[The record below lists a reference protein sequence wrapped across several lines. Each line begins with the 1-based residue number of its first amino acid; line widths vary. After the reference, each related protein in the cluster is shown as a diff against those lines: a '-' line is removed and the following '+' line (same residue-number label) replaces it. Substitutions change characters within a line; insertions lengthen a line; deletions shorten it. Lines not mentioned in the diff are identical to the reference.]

1 MYYIYD
7 TRKREKMK
15 KTPTL
20 EQQKIIET
28 TEGNIRVGA
37 VPGSGKTYVLT
48 NRIAYLIQEL
58 YVEPSSIVAMT
69 FTNKAAGEMKRR
81 LQDMIGDLATCF
93 MGTFHGF
100 CNLFLKEEIHRISY
114 PKTFVILDKRAQI
127 DLIREVAEENQISL
141 KDLKAKDMVDRIAQ
155 KKLDTSYL
163 SVLLPMDQQLLKR
176 MTEGVTCQEEIVY
189 YHYLKKQRDNYALDF
204 QDMIQMTLY
213 ILLEHKDVLEK
224 WQKKCQYV
232 LCDEYQD
239 VNNAQDLLLSLLSGK
254 YHNLTVVGDDDQCI
268 YGWRGSEVD
277 YMVDFEKTHEETM
290 DFTLSENFR
299 STPEIIA
306 VANSLISKN
315 ANRLLKTMF
324 TNNPAGK
331 KPVYYVAE
339 TLKEEADFIAE
350 KIKEVKTDFIAEK
363 IKETK
368 TDSNAVTNSGVKVD
382 FDIETPKKTKI
393 KKYSDYAILVRAS
406 SQTRALEEA
415 FIRKKIPYKIL
426 SGAQFYGSEEIKTVL
441 SYLRLV
447 YSLNDLDFMWAISHP
462 RRGFGKK
469 SMEELKRYAFE
480 KGITLMDALGEKI
493 AKGLITKKQIVF
505 FYESVM
511 QLHKTHAEYWA
522 KDLAAKV
529 LELGYRE
536 TLEQDVEQ
544 AKIDNV
550 TELLHTIAALEK
562 ENIEPLP
569 LEDLLAHFALFS
581 SQDDDDGKNVV
592 KIMTIH
598 TAKGLEFPTVFIPGM
613 VDGQFPSKRLRNRD
627 ELEEERRLF
636 YVAITR
642 AKEELYISSYRY
654 KTEGFPTWFSSFMED
669 IDYPLLEHLGTKH
682 SVKPKEEQP
691 LLEKAS
697 FQLGDKVI
705 HPAFGEGIV
714 EQVNKQGQYYE
725 IFFPKLNSTR
735 QIVFRAKLQKM
746 D

>member
-1 MYYIYD
+1 M
-7 TRKREKMK
+7 ENK
-15 KTPTL
+15 KHSTL
-20 EQQKIIET
+20 EQQQIIEA

-141 KDLKAKDMVDRIAQ
+141 KDLKAKDMVDKIAQ

-163 SVLLPMDQQLLKR
+163 SVMLPMDQQMLERK
-176 MTEGVTCQEEIVY
+176 TKGVTCPEEIVY

-204 QDMIQMTLY
+204 QDMMQMTLY
-213 ILLEHKDVLEK
+213 ILLENKEVLEK

-239 VNNAQDLLLSLLSGK
+239 VNNAQDLLLSLLSGN
-254 YHNLTVVGDDDQCI
+254 YQNLTVVGDDDQCI

-277 YMVDFEKTHEETM
+277 YMVDFEKTHEETI

-315 ANRLLKTMF
+315 CNRLLKTMF
-324 TNNPAGK
+324 TKNPSGR
-331 KPVYYVAE
+331 KPIYYVAE
-339 TLKEEADFIAE
+339 TLKGESDFIADTILRG
-350 KIKEVKTDFIAEK
+350 KD
-363 IKETK
+363 
-368 TDSNAVTNSGVKVD
+368 
-382 FDIETPKKTKI
+382 

-441 SYLRLV
+441 AYLRLV
-447 YSLNDLDFMWAISHP
+447 YALNDLDFVWAISHP

-469 SMEELKRYAFE
+469 SMEELKAYAFE
-480 KGITLMDALGEKI
+480 RGISLMTALGENI
-493 AKGLITKKQIVF
+493 AQGQITKKQIVS
-505 FYESVM
+505 FYENVM
-511 QLHKTHAEYWA
+511 RLHHTHTEYLA
-522 KDLAAKV
+522 KDLVGKV
-529 LELGYRE
+529 LELGYRDA
-536 TLEQDVEQ
+536 LEQDVEQ
-544 AKIDNV
+544 TKIDNV
-550 TELLHTIAALEK
+550 TELLHTIAVLEK
-562 ENIEPLP
+562 ENVEPLP

-581 SQDDDDGKNVV
+581 PQDDDNGKNVV

-669 IDYPLLEHLGTKH
+669 IDYPLMEHVGIKH
-682 SVKPKEEQP
+682 SAKPKEEQP
-691 LLEKAS
+691 LLEKS
-697 FQLGDKVI
+697 DFVVGDLVI
-705 HPAFGEGIV
+705 HPAFGEGNV
-714 EQVNKQGQYYE
+714 TNVNKQGQYYE

-735 QIVFRAKLQKM
+735 QIVFRAKLLRGEN
-746 D
+746 